1 MAFSKFMR
9 YCGWP
14 ALFGLAVALILVLAT
29 PSLRSSLVTLPSNV
43 ASWFPNK
50 PNSPPSNT
58 SLMGPISYA
67 DAVSKAAPAVVNI
80 YSLKKVK
87 QRRNPLYDDPIFRLL
102 FNRSAPVQQERLQSA
117 LGSGV
122 IVDKRGY
129 LVTNNHVIDGADE
142 IIVLLYDGRE
152 AIATLVGTDQAS
164 DLAVLK
170 IDLDNLSTIEPGDPE
185 KIRIGDVV
193 LAIGNPFGV
202 GQTVTQGIVSATG
215 RYGLNPGSYENFI
228 QTDAAINQG
237 NSGGALVDVY
247 GRLLGINTAI
257 LDAKAG
263 ATGIGFAT
271 PANEA
276 IRVMQDIIKY
286 GYVVRGWL
294 GIEAQQLSP
303 RYAEANNLSA
313 SNGIVIEAVTPQS
326 PAQVAGLRPGDII
339 THINQHPVGN
349 GRQGMRTIFDSRPG
363 DTVVITL
370 IRAAEKMTIEVVV
383 GTNPQSANTSQSSNS

>member
-1 MAFSKFMR
+1 MAISNFMR
-9 YCGWP
+9 YWGWP
-14 ALFGLAVALILVLAT
+14 ALAGLFFAGLLVLAT
-29 PSLRSSLVTLPSNV
+29 PSLRKSLPSEV
-43 ASWFPNK
+43 RAPIEQLLKSTPSPVQPN
-50 PNSPPSNT
+50 
-58 SLMGPISYA
+58 LLGPISYA

-87 QRRNPLYDDPIFRLL
+87 RQRNPLYDDPIFRLF
-102 FNRSAPVQQERLQSA
+102 FNRSDPPQQERLQSA

-122 IVDKRGY
+122 IVDPRGY
-129 LVTNNHVIDGADE
+129 LLTNNHVIDGADE
-142 IIVLLYDGRE
+142 IIVLLNDGRE
-152 AIATLVGTDQAS
+152 AIAEQVGTDLAS

-170 IDLDNLSTIEPGDPE
+170 VDLPNLTAIEIGNPDS
-185 KIRIGDVV
+185 IRIGDVV

-215 RYGLNPGSYENFI
+215 RYGLNLNAYENFI

-257 LDAKAG
+257 LENAG

-276 IRVMQDIIKY
+276 LRVLTDIIKF
-286 GYVVRGWL
+286 GRVVRGWL

-313 SNGIVIEAVTPQS
+313 SNGIVITAVAEHG
-326 PAQVAGLRPGDII
+326 PAELAGLRPGDII
-339 THINQHPVGN
+339 THINHQPVGN
-349 GRQGMRTIFDSRPG
+349 GRKGMRTIFDSRPG
-363 DTVVITL
+363 DVVTITL
-370 IRAAEKMTIEVVV
+370 IRTSEKIELDVTI
-383 GTNPQSANTSQSSNS
+383 GNNPSNT